1 MIYRHNRLNASK
13 LPKSVKRDTKTSRR
27 AINKKPRIVMEAE
40 LFLFIVCRADRVSCR
55 GCRSDALFC
64 LCVCRPT
71 WDAEQALP
79 SPRGLL

>member
-1 MIYRHNRLNASK
+1 MVQTN
-13 LPKSVKRDTKTSRR
+13 KR
-27 AINKKPRIVMEAE
+27 AAFLRIGDS
-40 LFLFIVCRADRVSCR
+40 LFITFFIVCRADRVSCR